1 MCAMQWEDRESKRR
15 QRGGSRQGPRNHCK
29 ELGFSPEP
37 DGKPWEA
44 PNRDCHKACLS
55 SSGDPL
61 QLLLRPGVQKCRQ
74 RCKKMQQM
82 KKAGSMCR
90 PAKKKSSRTQQNGRK
105 GNSHEVMKNRI
116 NKEMTHW
123 EQNRHKKQFEM
134 ISVIAEKRS
143 PK

>member
-1 MCAMQWEDRESKRR
+1 
-15 QRGGSRQGPRNHCK
+15 
-29 ELGFSPEP
+29 
-37 DGKPWEA
+37 
-44 PNRDCHKACLS
+44 
-55 SSGDPL
+55 
-61 QLLLRPGVQKCRQ
+61 
-74 RCKKMQQM
+74 M